1 MLLRGMAGESLKL
14 DVLRLASGNQ
24 AVTETE
30 EEKVDKGIAVESLV
44 TVPLT
49 VNHVENLRYRSWEYK
64 TQQLAEQLAA
74 QAGFSVGYVHLES
87 MSGSQAEDSFARGFF
102 PNYNK
107 DAFILDVR
115 HNRGGNIDSWILDVL
130 QRRPWMYWQSRDY
143 DPTNGGIAWDEQ
155 FAFRGHIVVLI
166 DEKTSSDGEGVSRG
180 ISELGLGRLIGSRTW
195 GGGIWLSSDNRLVD
209 GGIASVRFFFRPHR
223 SLSAQILLC
232 AHPLLAFHWFQ
243 APEIGVYSDKFGWGG
258 GIEQLGV
265 NPDVEVDNN
274 PRTSFDGKD
283 AQLET
288 AIAELKRW
296 LEEEPIVLPRPPK
309 HKKDKS
315 MGPNECPAQ

>member
-1 MLLRGMAGESLKL
+1 MLLRGMAGESLRL

-30 EEKVDKGIAVESLV
+30 EEKADEGIAVESLV

-49 VNHVENLRYRSWEYK
+49 PNHVENLRYRSWEYK
-64 TQQLAEQLAA
+64 TQQLAEKLAEE
-74 QAGFSVGYVHLES
+74 AGFSVGYVHLEN
-87 MSGSQAEDSFARGFF
+87 MSGPQAEDSFARGFF

-115 HNRGGNIDSWILDVL
+115 HNSGGNIDSWVLDVL

-143 DPTNGGIAWDEQ
+143 DPTNGGLGWDEQ

-195 GGGIWLSSDNRLVD
+195 GGGIWLASDNRLVD
-209 GGIASVRFFFRPHR
+209 GGIASVRFFFSPASKSFGSNSSLC
-223 SLSAQILLC
+223 SLSACFSLFFRRPRL
-232 AHPLLAFHWFQ
+232 
-243 APEIGVYSDKFGWGG
+243 VYTWINSAGAVV
-258 GIEQLGV
+258 L
-265 NPDVEVDNN
+265 NN
-274 PRTSFDGKD
+274 
-283 AQLET
+283 L
-288 AIAELKRW
+288 
-296 LEEEPIVLPRPPK
+296 V
-309 HKKDKS
+309 
-315 MGPNECPAQ
+315 